1 MLKIHIE
8 FTDEK
13 LSVEISAHGSQ
24 MLIASEFG
32 YGLEETLKGLV
43 KQIPEKHKKAAA
55 ALYAKAIE
63 KALEN
68 FITSL

>member
-13 LSVEISAHGSQ
+13 SSVGISAHGSQ

-32 YGLEETLKGLV
+32 FGLEETLKGLV
-43 KQIPEKHKKAAA
+43 KQTPEKHKKAAA

-68 FITSL
+68 FVASL